1 MVEAA
6 GGNRAEGQASEAQA
20 SEGQA
25 ARDQKSG
32 GQAGANVAAG
42 APVPVSAAGA
52 ARVGAL
58 GMSLPEPVEDGIDHV
73 SLRRDRLLASL
84 TLIAGLALAFAA
96 PFALKAGA
104 EFFLPVTAALVIA
117 VAMVPVLEWLERR
130 RLPAPLAALT
140 CVFLFLGAANVALA
154 AIIVP
159 AVRFFALLPER
170 IGRVQANLAPVIEFY
185 ASVEKYVDKTTMK
198 LALGSAR
205 HAATMAQT
213 GQVPPASLVELVA
226 MSAPPVFIKI
236 FFGTLI
242 VFFFLSGWTRLRRRT
257 ITSRTSFD
265 GAMATAR
272 VIQAVVD
279 DTSSYLGTI
288 SLINLLLGLLV
299 ATMLWLLGMP
309 VPLMWGGIVALL
321 NYVPY
326 FGPIAAA
333 ILLALAGLMVF
344 NDIWVAMLP
353 AVLMVVAHLIES
365 NLVTPFVVGRRLT
378 INPIMILISISFW
391 TWVWGTAGALLAVPL
406 LIIAQ
411 TVLAAAGKPDIAGFL
426 FEHGTLDAFG
436 EHKRPG

>member
-1 MVEAA
+1 MDDATGGDRAERVPRSHDAPAGA
-6 GGNRAEGQASEAQA
+6 GGRANPATAP
-20 SEGQA
+20 A
-25 ARDQKSG
+25 AM
-32 GQAGANVAAG
+32 
-42 APVPVSAAGA
+42 AGA
-52 ARVGAL
+52 APAATGLSGPAATPDGAFGL
-58 GMSLPEPVEDGIDHV
+58 PLPELAGENVDRV
-73 SLRRDRLLASL
+73 SLRRDRLLAAL
-84 TLIAGLALAFAA
+84 TMIAGLALAFVI

-117 VAMVPVLEWLERR
+117 VAMVPLLEWLERR
-130 RLPAPLAALT
+130 RLPSPLAALT
-140 CVFLFLGAANVALA
+140 CVVLFLGLANIALA
-154 AIIVP
+154 AIVVP
-159 AVRFFALLPER
+159 AARFFALLPER
-170 IGRVQANLAPVIEFY
+170 IGRIRANLAPLIDFY
-185 ASVEKYVDKTTMK
+185 LNVEKYVDKTTMK
-198 LALGSAR
+198 LAIGSAR
-205 HAATMAQT
+205 HAASMAQPR
-213 GQVPPASLVELVA
+213 QAPPASLVELIA

-242 VFFFLSGWTRLRRRT
+242 VFFFLAGWTRLRRRT

-288 SLINLLLGLLV
+288 SLINLLLGALV
-299 ATMLWLLGMP
+299 AAMLWLLGMP
-309 VPLMWGGIVALL
+309 YPLMWGGIVAML

-344 NDIWVAMLP
+344 NDIWVAMAP
-353 AVLMVVAHLIES
+353 AALMVVAHLTES
-365 NLVTPFVVGRRLT
+365 NLVTPFVVGHRLT

-406 LIIAQ
+406 LIIGQ

-426 FEHGTLDAFG
+426 FEHGTLD
-436 EHKRPG
+436 R